1 MRELIQQCEVCC
13 KFHPAQPQEPLKP
26 HPIPSHPWESVAVDP
41 FSLDGNN
48 FMVTVDYH
56 SGYWEIDQLMSTVSE
71 TVIRCLKRHFARYGI
86 PSRVLTDNGPQF
98 SAGGFKQF
106 ATNWGFEHVT
116 SSPRFPQSNGKA
128 ESAVKTA
135 KSLLRKARMAGED
148 AWLGILIYGN
158 VPTQGIDTAPVQR
171 FFGRRTR
178 TQVPIRSDLLQ
189 EGVYRERVR
198 HDLQERQDKQRKQ
211 YDCRAHSIPPLRNG
225 QVVRVKPS
233 QGKEWF
239 KSVVISQV
247 APRSYLIRTESGTV
261 LRRNRRQLRVSQ

>member
-1 MRELIQQCEVCC
+1 MRCTYIDETGGSTENPCVPYGSGELSPVCRETVFWPGIISQMRELIQQCEVCC

-41 FSLDGNN
+41 FSLEGNN

-86 PSRVLTDNGPQF
+86 PSRVLTDNRPQF
-98 SAGGFKQF
+98 SAEGFKQF

-135 KSLLRKARMAGED
+135 VS
-148 AWLGILIYGN
+148 
-158 VPTQGIDTAPVQR
+158 
-171 FFGRRTR
+171 
-178 TQVPIRSDLLQ
+178 
-189 EGVYRERVR
+189 
-198 HDLQERQDKQRKQ
+198 
-211 YDCRAHSIPPLRNG
+211 HS
-225 QVVRVKPS
+225 
-233 QGKEWF
+233 
-239 KSVVISQV
+239 
-247 APRSYLIRTESGTV
+247 
-261 LRRNRRQLRVSQ
+261 